1 MSDVFKKLK
10 LHEPQFQP
18 FENLT
23 SAKEFQIEQENQFD
37 YLLTIQTRKIRT
49 KKVLEDVS
57 WSHFLFIFFAL
68 KKKIF
73 QSFHA
78 KFLSL
83 LYMISLAYISHC
95 LSRHHNPDHNPE
107 LWCVICTGVTL
118 LARLS
123 ANQNRVIFSCVLSG
137 AETLVCG

>member
-1 MSDVFKKLK
+1 MFLKNWNCTSHNFSLLKNSQGKGIPNWARKPVWLLINNTNKKNSHRKSAGRCFLK
-10 LHEPQFQP
+10 PFFIYFLRIGENFFQR
-18 FENLT
+18 FH
-23 SAKEFQIEQENQFD
+23 
-37 YLLTIQTRKIRT
+37 T
-49 KKVLEDVS
+49 KFS
-57 WSHFLFIFFAL
+57 
-68 KKKIF
+68 
-73 QSFHA
+73 
-78 KFLSL
+78 SL

-95 LSRHHNPDHNPE
+95 LSGHHNPE